1 MESPWMLIAVD
12 VDAINIQ
19 TDLIVV
25 AVLFYGSRMF
35 QIHQPNPV
43 ALLDSGFI

>member
-1 MESPWMLIAVD
+1 MLIAVN

-19 TDLIVV
+19 TDFIVV

-35 QIHQPNPV
+35 HHQANPV
-43 ALLDSGFI
+43 ALPDSGFI